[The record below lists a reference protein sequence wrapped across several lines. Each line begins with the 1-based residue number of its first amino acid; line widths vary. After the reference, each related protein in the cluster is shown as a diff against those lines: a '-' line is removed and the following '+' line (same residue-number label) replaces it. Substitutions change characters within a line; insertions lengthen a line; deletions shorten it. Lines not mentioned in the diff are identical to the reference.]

1 MSPTPQ
7 TLDPDSVYREHVH
20 LVGRWVLRLGGPA
33 VDVEDTVHE
42 VFAIACTRLASF
54 RGHSS
59 LATWLFGIT
68 DKVVRNRRRKHR
80 FWQWLTGSADKTV
93 ESLPAKDPSPLR
105 AFEQA
110 EAAQN
115 VYRILDALS
124 ENDRRILILF
134 ELEELSADQV
144 ARLLGVNAGA
154 ARVRLHRARARF
166 TKMYEREFP
175 MAENSLMG
183 CEDVPR

>member
-1 MSPTPQ
+1 VSHTPKP
-7 TLDPDSVYREHVH
+7 LDPESVYREHVH
-20 LVGRWVLRLGGPA
+20 QVGRWVVRLGGPA

-42 VFAIACTRLASF
+42 VFAVACSRLASF
-54 RGHSS
+54 RGDSS

-80 FWQWLTGSADKTV
+80 FWQWLTDPADRAV
-93 ESLPAKDPSPLR
+93 ENLPGREPSPLR
-105 AFEQA
+105 VFEQA

-144 ARLLGVNAGA
+144 AQLLGVNAGA
-154 ARVRLHRARARF
+154 ARLRLHRARARF
-166 TKMYEREFP
+166 IKMYEREFP
-175 MAENSLMG
+175 MAEPSLMG
-183 CEDVPR
+183 CEDVSR

>member
-1 MSPTPQ
+1 MSPTRP
-7 TLDPDSVYREHVH
+7 TLDPDSLYREHVH

-42 VFAIACTRLASF
+42 VFAVACTRLAHF
-54 RGHSS
+54 RGDSS

-144 ARLLGVNAGA
+144 AQLLGVNAGA

-166 TKMYEREFP
+166 IRMYEREFP
-175 MAENSLMG
+175 MAETSLMG